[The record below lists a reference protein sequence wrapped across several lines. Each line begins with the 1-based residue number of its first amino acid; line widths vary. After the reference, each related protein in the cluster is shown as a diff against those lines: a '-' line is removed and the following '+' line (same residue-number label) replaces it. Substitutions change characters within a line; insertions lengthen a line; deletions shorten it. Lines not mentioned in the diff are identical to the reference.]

1 MEYVRLGKS
10 GLKVSR
16 IILGCMSYGTGRYEW
31 TLPEKGG
38 IEQIKAAYA
47 LGINTFDTANA
58 YSGGESEVILGRALK
73 EINAPRES
81 FVVMTKLFWP
91 TLENG
96 EMTLDQLLAGE
107 NPEDYGLV
115 NQWGLSRKNI
125 FDSVKA
131 SLKRLDLEYIDV
143 LQCHRFDT
151 NVEIPEVM
159 AALDDVVKT
168 GMVRYIGMSSCWAWQ
183 FHAMQNYAL
192 ANTLT
197 PFISMQN
204 HYSLLYREE
213 EREMNPLCE
222 YLEVGLIPWSP
233 LGRGRL
239 CRPRGGADTKRSQT
253 DAFMAHETRTQGA
266 SDAIIDK
273 VEEVAK
279 KKGVPMAQVAIAWIL
294 TKGVAAPIIGTTS
307 LKNLEEAV
315 EPVTVKLTPE
325 EITEL
330 EAPYVP
336 RPVVGLVNQ
345 K

>member
-16 IILGCMSYGTGRYEW
+16 IILGCMSFGGGFGW
-31 TLPEKGG
+31 ALSEKES

-47 LGINTFDTANA
+47 MGINTFDTANI
-58 YSGGESEVILGRALK
+58 YSGGESEIILGKALK

-81 FVVMTKLFWP
+81 FVIMTKLFFP
-91 TLENG
+91 TL
-96 EMTLDQLLAGE
+96 MTMDQFAAGDK
-107 NPEDYGLV
+107 PEDHGLV

-131 SLKRLDLEYIDV
+131 SLKRLDVESIDV

-151 NVEIPEVM
+151 NVEISEIM
-159 AALDDVVKT
+159 KALDDVVKS

-192 ANTLT
+192 ANGLT

-222 YLEVGLIPWSP
+222 HLGVGLIPWSP
-233 LGRGRL
+233 LGRGKL
-239 CRPRGGADTKRSQT
+239 CRPRGVGDTKRSQT
-253 DAFMAHETRTQGA
+253 DAFMALATGIRDG
-266 SDAIIDK
+266 SDSIIDK

-279 KKGVPMAQVAIAWIL
+279 KKGVPMAQIAVAWIL
-294 TKGVAAPIIGTTS
+294 AKGVAAPIIGTTS

-315 EPVTVKLTPE
+315 EAVKVKLTPE
-325 EITEL
+325 EIKEL

-336 RPVVGLVNQ
+336 RPVVGHSN
-345 K
+345 